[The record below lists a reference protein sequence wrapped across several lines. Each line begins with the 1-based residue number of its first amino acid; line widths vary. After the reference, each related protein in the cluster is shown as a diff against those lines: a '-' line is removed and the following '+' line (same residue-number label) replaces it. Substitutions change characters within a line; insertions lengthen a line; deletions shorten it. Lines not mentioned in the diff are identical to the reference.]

1 MKDFTEYLNL
11 PSPVQEVDLHG
22 MASSS
27 YSLHVKR
34 EDLIH
39 PDFGG
44 NKWRKL
50 FYNLKE
56 FESGGYTHLV
66 TMGGPFSNHIAAT
79 AQICLAAGYPCVGI
93 IRGTQEDLNNP
104 TLLKAK
110 SAGMEIIHISKAA
123 YRKGK
128 NTEEVKGIL
137 SNYPKPY
144 FVPEGGSNRLAM
156 QGVGELMFEVTQGK
170 EFYDKVIV
178 AAGTGATAAG
188 IIKASK
194 IEVIVINVLKN
205 IGLQNAIEDMLEADL
220 THWQINHNYH
230 FGGFAKTSNELI
242 SFINKFKLDTGIP
255 LDPVYTG
262 KAMYATLDLIAQNQL
277 SGKRILFIHT
287 GGLQGITAYNYLNS
301 NKRQLA

>member
-1 MKDFTEYLNL
+1 MKDFSEYLNL
-11 PSPVQEVDLHG
+11 PSPVQAVDLHSV
-22 MASSS
+22 AVSSC
-27 YSLHVKR
+27 SLHVKR

-56 FESGGYTHLV
+56 FERGGYSHIV

-79 AQICLAAGYPCVGI
+79 AQMSKAGGYPCVGI
-93 IRGTQEDLNNP
+93 IRGTQEDVNNP
-104 TLLKAK
+104 TLAKAR
-110 SAGMEIIHISKAA
+110 SAGMEIIHIPKVA

-128 NTEEVKGIL
+128 NADEVKSIL
-137 SNYPKPY
+137 GNYPNPY
-144 FVPEGGSNRLAM
+144 FIPEGGSNRLAM
-156 QGVGELMFEVTQGK
+156 KGVGELMQEVDQSR
-170 EFYDKVIV
+170 ELYDTVIV

-188 IIKASK
+188 IIKESK

-205 IGLQNAIEDMLEADL
+205 IGLKNSIEDRLDGGYS
-220 THWQINHNYH
+220 HWKINHDYH
-230 FGGFAKTSNELI
+230 FGGFAKTSDELI

-262 KAMYATLDLIAQNQL
+262 KAMYATMDFISQNQL
-277 SGKRILFIHT
+277 SGKKILFIHT